1 MGSPYPTYTSSDL
14 SLIARYEQGE
24 FRSAVELAQVMGR
37 NEGTVR
43 SWLKLFGIKRRGYK
57 TRASELHKARMAE
70 PKCKRC
76 EILLKYAENGHKG
89 GLCAECIEDLAH
101 LADREWRNKT
111 ADAAL
116 VAYEDVTQQ
125 QKESAI

>member
-1 MGSPYPTYTSSDL
+1 MPKPVLSCTSSDL

-101 LADREWRNKT
+101 LADREWRNRT